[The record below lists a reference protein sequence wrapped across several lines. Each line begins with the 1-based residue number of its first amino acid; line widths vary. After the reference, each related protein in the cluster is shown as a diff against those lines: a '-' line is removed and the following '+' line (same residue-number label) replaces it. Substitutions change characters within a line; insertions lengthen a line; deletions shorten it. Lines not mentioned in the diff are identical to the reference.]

1 MNKRFG
7 YLEKKQS
14 SLAIILSPNGINVVV
29 TSKRFRQK
37 MLKGTTTFVGKVG
50 MTSKEWDNAAV
61 LEKIRIWWESTND
74 EELFQR
80 LLNAPLGKRPI
91 LNFDNIMFIDFNL
104 KREFFLKDL
113 FDTKEPIFQDD

>member
-7 YLEKKQS
+7 FLEKKQS
-14 SLAIILSPNGINVVV
+14 SLAIVLSPNGINVVF
-29 TSKRFRQK
+29 TSRRFRQK
-37 MLKGTTTFVGKVG
+37 MLKGQNIFIGKVA
-50 MTSKEWDNAAV
+50 MTSKEWSNAEV
-61 LEKIRIWWESTND
+61 LEKVRIWWESMND

-104 KREFFLKDL
+104 KREFFLKSL
-113 FDTKEPIFQDD
+113 FDTQEPIEQDD

>member
-14 SLAIILSPNGINVVV
+14 SLAIVLSPNGINVVV

-37 MLKGTTTFVGKVG
+37 MLKGTTTFVGKVA
-50 MTSKEWDNAAV
+50 MTSKEWSNAEV
-61 LEKIRIWWESTND
+61 LEKVRIWWESTND
-74 EELFQR
+74 EELFHR

>member
-14 SLAIILSPNGINVVV
+14 SLAIIMSPNGINVVM

-37 MLKGTTTFVGKVG
+37 MLKGTTTFVGKVA
-50 MTSKEWDNAAV
+50 MTSKEWSNAEV
-61 LEKIRIWWESTND
+61 LEKVRIWWESTND
-74 EELFQR
+74 EELFHR

>member
-1 MNKRFG
+1 MNKG
-7 YLEKKQS
+7 CVNSEKNQS
-14 SLAIILSPNGINVVV
+14 SLAIVLSPNWINVVV
-29 TSKRFRQK
+29 TPQRFRQK
-37 MLKGTTTFVGKVG
+37 LLKGPTTFVGQVG
-50 MTSKEWDNAAV
+50 MPSKEWDNAAV

-74 EELFQR
+74 EELFHR
-80 LLNAPLGKRPI
+80 LLNAPVGKRPI